1 MVGCKDKS
9 EKIMS
14 YELIKGIAE
23 QKPDIKFGFTKRRYK
38 NHEYGDHWVEQYNI
52 FNKPHGKKLFEITNS
67 YGDFAIDG
75 VPIDVMD
82 SWYSKCAIAARVMD
96 GYILKQEKAFDDL
109 LYNHNH
115 EFVVTHNQSG
125 QKSFI
130 NDGVYRVWL
139 DKKLQFIV
147 TEQNNL
153 IYLNRPKMMK
163 CYPFNIIIPTQ
174 ALINLL
180 NRQK

>member
-9 EKIMS
+9 GKIMS

-23 QKPDIKFGFTKRRYK
+23 QNPDIKFGFTKRRCI
-38 NHEYGDHWVEQYNI
+38 NREYGDHWVEQYNI
-52 FNKPHGKKLFEITNS
+52 FNKPHEKKLFEITNS

-75 VPIDVMD
+75 THIDVTD
-82 SWYSKCAIAARVMD
+82 SWYSKCAIATRVMD
-96 GYILKQEKAFDDL
+96 DHILQQKKAFDDL
-109 LYNHNH
+109 LYDHNH
-115 EFVVTHNQSG
+115 EFVITHNQSG
-125 QKSFI
+125 QRSFI
-130 NDGVYRVWL
+130 NDGIYRVWL

-147 TEQNNL
+147 TEQNRV
-153 IYLNRPKMMK
+153 IYLDRPKTIK
-163 CYPFNIIIPTQ
+163 CYPFNIIIPAH